1 MARAWNRRRYT
12 PGHPSRSLMKRSEAT
27 APKFLSESVSGPD
40 FSLLTACYRYLARRL
55 LTDDN
60 PRAQRALRAEMLYDG
75 SGASRIDLERL
86 I

>member
-1 MARAWNRRRYT
+1 
-12 PGHPSRSLMKRSEAT
+12 
-27 APKFLSESVSGPD
+27 VSGPD
-40 FSLLTACYRYLARRL
+40 FSLLTAWYPYLARRL

-60 PRAQRALRAEMLYDG
+60 PRAQEALRAEMLYDG

>member
-1 MARAWNRRRYT
+1 MGAHWKKPKRYDPAWNISGARICQ
-12 PGHPSRSLMKRSEAT
+12 SKL
-27 APKFLSESVSGPD
+27 SGPD
-40 FSLLTACYRYLARRL
+40 FSLLTACYPYLARRL

-60 PRAQRALRAEMLYDG
+60 PRAQEALRAEMLYDG

>member
-1 MARAWNRRRYT
+1 MILFCL
-12 PGHPSRSLMKRSEAT
+12 GCLVSRNLAVQSVNYPFFFSSAFSYNKRQ
-27 APKFLSESVSGPD
+27 PLSSPRSSPN
-40 FSLLTACYRYLARRL
+40 YLARRL

-60 PRAQRALRAEMLYDG
+60 PRAQEALRAEMLYDG

>member
-1 MARAWNRRRYT
+1 MGAHWKKPKRYALAWNISGARICQ
-12 PGHPSRSLMKRSEAT
+12 SK
-27 APKFLSESVSGPD
+27 VSGPD
-40 FSLLTACYRYLARRL
+40 FSLLTACYPYLARRL

-60 PRAQRALRAEMLYDG
+60 PRAQEALGAEMIYDG

>member
-1 MARAWNRRRYT
+1 MGAHWKTPKRYDPAWNISGARICQ
-12 PGHPSRSLMKRSEAT
+12 SKL
-27 APKFLSESVSGPD
+27 SGPD
-40 FSLLTACYRYLARRL
+40 FSLLTACYPYLARRL

-60 PRAQRALRAEMLYDG
+60 PRAQEALCAEMLYDD

>member
-1 MARAWNRRRYT
+1 MGAHWKKPKRYSLAWNMYGARICQ
-12 PGHPSRSLMKRSEAT
+12 SK
-27 APKFLSESVSGPD
+27 VSGPD
-40 FSLLTACYRYLARRL
+40 FSLLTACYPYLARRL

-60 PRAQRALRAEMLYDG
+60 PCAQEALRAEMLYDG